1 MSRVSSASESS
12 TPYNLCNLYNLNRP
26 PPSKYIHCVA
36 KDSDSDSE
44 VEEPQRVDDEQQ
56 QKATTAASKL
66 TRGPPS
72 GVRFCRVC
80 NAFLPSSM
88 FPADQRRSTC
98 RPHLW
103 QRAGKKSRQAV
114 YRARPRKRLLAS
126 IWARCWKDAEDSS
139 LGLPLASTLALT
151 QADIGVM
158 LDALEARQSRSFSL
172 SRSLTGALTPRVDEA
187 LGGILGGM
195 LDALEAQWS
204 ICIDAVAVLPADLSA
219 PISRDNAVLVTK
231 ETRRVLLDKLR
242 RTREA
247 VRRNSVTK
255 PEAACE
261 EKRNHLAFWHRSIQ
275 AAALF
280 PPEQSHKRADGGGY
294 CDTTSSTT
302 SATLQ
307 TSCSPQ
313 TT

>member
-172 SRSLTGALTPRVDEA
+172 SRSLTGAPTPHVDEA
-187 LGGILGGM
+187 LGGILSGM

-219 PISRDNAVLVTK
+219 PISRDNAVLV
-231 ETRRVLLDKLR
+231 
-242 RTREA
+242 
-247 VRRNSVTK
+247 
-255 PEAACE
+255 
-261 EKRNHLAFWHRSIQ
+261 
-275 AAALF
+275 LF
-280 PPEQSHKRADGGGY
+280 
-294 CDTTSSTT
+294 
-302 SATLQ
+302 
-307 TSCSPQ
+307 
-313 TT
+313 